1 MIVKACRDLLAC
13 WNISNCCLLVDL
25 PYIISHLGFSEL
37 RDGNVLYFK
46 GPYPVFA
53 KIFKAYKSS
62 NASEIGS
69 ENPCIA
75 GCSANIV
82 GRQQGRAAMY
92 NP

>member
-13 WNISNCCLLVDL
+13 WNISNCCLLVYL
-25 PYIISHLGFSEL
+25 PYITSHLGFSEL
-37 RDGNVLYFK
+37 RDENVIFL

-53 KIFKAYKSS
+53 KIFQGVQIVKCLGNRA
-62 NASEIGS
+62 G
-69 ENPCIA
+69 NPFIA